1 MVHNK
6 DSFNLKHFD
15 LTDVIHRFT
24 IYIIMYSSTK
34 YFEWW
39 LAKYTFYFQ

>member
-34 YFEWW
+34 DCDRNIH
-39 LAKYTFYFQ
+39 FYFQ